1 MAELPYFKMK
11 LFYMDEMRVSI
22 HERFDSMKQYFR
34 VETKCIFG
42 NKMYFAPPID
52 YDKVMKNI
60 SYDKV
65 IIVGKI
71 LFRIVYV

>member
-34 VETKCIFG
+34 VETKCILLRRLTMT
-42 NKMYFAPPID
+42 K
-52 YDKVMKNI
+52 
-60 SYDKV
+60 
-65 IIVGKI
+65 
-71 LFRIVYV
+71 